1 MRAHTYMVHGG
12 GPPAPHMP
20 FRPLLVAKVAERMTH
35 EAFYVQMNGPHGTD
49 FKVPDS
55 WSSLAPERL
64 DAKVVA
70 HNVKEALER
79 DNLMIWNTA
88 LPASDVARNEER
100 LEALCIAIDRITKQA
115 EELHRFWE
123 DQRDA
128 APSWQCGKEDEPPFC
143 FPPLLPMARGGFAQ
157 EKVKEALKRALTSA
171 EEPLNQHRAFTICE
185 GAGVVDCESGSASES
200 VDEGSSIG
208 DRSGSEDEEEDD
220 EDDSNDSVASLDE
233 EEEEQE
239 DEEEGEEGEEPVPPQ
254 KKQK

>member
-1 MRAHTYMVHGG
+1 MVRVE
-12 GPPAPHMP
+12 PPAPHMP

-128 APSWQCGKEDEPPFC
+128 APSWQCGKEDEPPFG

-157 EKVKEALKRALTSA
+157 ERVKAALTRALTSA

-233 EEEEQE
+233 EEQE